1 MDFNVLSQ
9 SELVATLFARLEQEQ
24 SVGLVGLPGSGKS
37 VSCTALVQRW
47 GKGGNVAISLLGD
60 EFQRARRYFPFQD
73 AISQSNITKDLLL
86 KNASSAVAKGATA
99 IPFAGPLAGFVLEK
113 LFAHSTDSA
122 KARYQY
128 LSPDEQN
135 VLYHLQRIAGKNPL
149 LLICDDLQFWDEGSM
164 SLLRIMVEG
173 RLNDAYP
180 FLADA
185 RYVFV
190 QTIRSADDPAP
201 IDFNTLSEA
210 PISLSRLTYVSRDE
224 VPAVLSL
231 LGLKHKVPH
240 EVILAIH
247 GVCGGHLHVLQQL
260 VTYLQAND
268 CAMADDWAGRAE
280 ADFLSGLVVS
290 RLKELGTAGDE
301 ILELLKTASVIGT
314 IFSDQELACLCDRD
328 PRQVR
333 KLLTTGENLNLVR
346 RGRQSSHFA
355 HGIVHQSLQCV
366 RSANKEELHGQFAS
380 CLQRL
385 RPGDY
390 RSRVRHLLAAGEI
403 EHAAEVAAC
412 ALLQDT
418 RNGVVSLDE
427 TTLRALVTDNG
438 LMDVLD
444 CLCRAQE
451 RIQAYDFHGAIS
463 LLSCI
468 DPVAPSRLQAEA
480 AYIRAI
486 AWIKEYRY
494 GARDK
499 AIKDL
504 QAWIPKIAD
513 EGELA
518 VRMLSTQLVA
528 LVHQRREDDARHV
541 EREIVE
547 SLSLRAAF
555 DPDALDALRVLDRKA
570 DLLYPAEQSYPRLA
584 RSKSH
589 FMPQDGGQPRN
600 FYQYCASS
608 LNLAANRIVCGEY
621 DSALTNL
628 RELTSFLNASP
639 DHRFTR
645 FEVLTNNLI
654 VAELLAGLYDA
665 ATATTC
671 FERLANGKRDTMD
684 FCLIQSNYGAC
695 AAMAG
700 DSARARSI
708 LQPLVE
714 RLKADTEAD
723 DLHVY
728 LAGTNLASTLYL
740 GGECASAL
748 KLSCELANIVDTAMP
763 PHRSYFRKRHDILQE
778 AMESGKQFSVADWHD
793 LPRQATLSGP
803 GPSWKHYGCGFL
815 FTDLQIFT
823 ES

>member
-9 SELVATLFARLEQEQ
+9 GELVATLLANIEQEQ
-24 SVGLVGLPGSGKS
+24 SAGLVGLPGSGKS
-37 VSCTALVQRW
+37 VSCTALAQLWVKR
-47 GKGGNVAISLLGD
+47 GNVAISLFGD

-73 AISQSNITKDLLL
+73 AISQLNTTKDLLL
-86 KNASSAVAKGATA
+86 KNATGAVAKGATA

-113 LFAHSTDSA
+113 LFAHSTDNA

-135 VLYHLQRIAGKNPL
+135 ILYHLQRAAEKNSL
-149 LLICDDLQFWDEGSM
+149 LFICDDLQFWDEGSL
-164 SLLRIMVEG
+164 SLLRIMAEG
-173 RLNDAYP
+173 RINNAYP

-185 RYVFV
+185 HYIFV
-190 QTIRSADDPAP
+190 QTIRSADDPVP
-201 IDFNTLSEA
+201 IAFDTLYEA
-210 PISLSRLTYVSRDE
+210 PISVNRLMYVSREE
-224 VPAVLSL
+224 VPAALSL
-231 LGLKHKVPH
+231 LGLQHKFPH
-240 EVILAIH
+240 EVIQAIH
-247 GVCGGHLHVLQQL
+247 GICGGHLHILQQL
-260 VTYLQAND
+260 VSYLQVNG
-268 CAMADDWAGRAE
+268 CEITYDWTGQAGAE
-280 ADFLSGLVVS
+280 FMSGLVVS
-290 RLKELGTAGDE
+290 RLKALGTAGDE
-301 ILELLKTASVIGT
+301 ILDLLKTASVIGT
-314 IFSDQELACLCDRD
+314 IFSDQELACLCDRE

-333 KLLTTGENLNLVR
+333 RLLVAGENLNLVR

-366 RSANKEELHGQFAS
+366 RSTNKEEQHGQFAS

-390 RSRVRHLLAAGEI
+390 RSRVQHLLAAGEA
-403 EHAAEVAAC
+403 EHAAAVAAC

-427 TTLRALVTDNG
+427 TTLRALVTENG
-438 LMDVLD
+438 LMEMLD
-444 CLCRAQE
+444 CLCRAQD

-468 DPVAPSRLQAEA
+468 DPITPSSLQAEA

-494 GARDK
+494 GARDN

-504 QAWIPKIAD
+504 QSWIPKIED

-518 VRMLSTQLVA
+518 IRMLSTQLVA
-528 LVHQRREDDARHV
+528 LVHQRHEDDARRV

-555 DPDALDALRVLDRKA
+555 DPDALNALRVLDRKA
-570 DLLYPAEQSYPRLA
+570 DLLYPAEQSYPRLV
-584 RSKSH
+584 RSKNH
-589 FMPQDGGQPRN
+589 FMPENGGQPRN

-621 DSALTNL
+621 NAALTNL
-628 RELTSFLNASP
+628 RELTSLLNASP

-654 VAELLAGLYDA
+654 IAEFLAGLYDA
-665 ATATTC
+665 VTATTC
-671 FERLANGKRDTMD
+671 FERLMDEKRDTMD

-700 DSARARSI
+700 DLARARTI
-708 LQPLVE
+708 LQSLVE
-714 RLKADTEAD
+714 RLKADPESD

-740 GGECASAL
+740 SGESASAL
-748 KLSCELANIVDTAMP
+748 ELSRELANIVDTAMP
-763 PHRSYFRKRHDILQE
+763 PHRSYFRKRHDILQA
-778 AMESGKQFSVADWHD
+778 AMESGKQFSIADWHS